1 MQIAGGCDAI
11 VALKDTQ
18 TRKHAVTQSSSDMT
32 KMIAPQPGIMD
43 IALYQGGASH
53 VAGVEN
59 ALKLS
64 SNENPFGPSPA
75 AIKAYER
82 AGRDLHRYPS
92 SDHAELRAA
101 IGLVYKLDPARIIC
115 GAGSD
120 EIIAFL
126 CQAYAGP
133 GTEVIHTEHGFA
145 MYRISALAAGATPVE
160 VPEHERVTDV
170 DAILKACTKK
180 TRLVFLANPNNPTG
194 TMIGMGD
201 ITRLAD
207 NLPEQA
213 LLVLDGAY
221 AEYVEGYD
229 GGAALVDARQNVV
242 MTRTFSKIYGLGGL
256 RIGWGYGPA
265 YVMDV
270 LARVRGPFN
279 LSTSALAA
287 AEAAV
292 RDVAYVDHCRVENAR
307 MRTWMADA
315 LAEIGV
321 PSDVS
326 LANFILA
333 RFSSQAEAEACDTH
347 LQSQGLIVRRVAGYK
362 LPACL
367 RITVGDESG
376 CRRVVHAVRQF
387 KEA

>member
-1 MQIAGGCDAI
+1 MYFAGGCGA
-11 VALKDTQ
+11 VERLKEPEQLKSHHMTQ
-18 TRKHAVTQSSSDMT
+18 EIS
-32 KMIAPQPGIMD
+32 PQPGIMD

-53 VAGVEN
+53 VAGHDNV
-59 ALKLS
+59 LKLS

-75 AIKAYER
+75 ALKAYED
-82 AGRDLHRYPS
+82 AGRALHRYPS
-92 SDHAELRAA
+92 ADHTELRNA
-101 IGLVYKLDPARIIC
+101 IGQVHNIDPERVIC

-133 GTEVIHTEHGFA
+133 NTEVIHTEHGFA

-160 VPEHERVTDV
+160 VKERERVTDV
-170 DAILKACTKK
+170 DAILEACTDK

-194 TMIGMGD
+194 TMIGQAE
-201 ITRLAD
+201 INRLAD
-207 NLPEQA
+207 ALPPQA

-256 RIGWGYGPA
+256 RVGWGYGPTH
-265 YVMDV
+265 VIDV
-270 LARVRGPFN
+270 LNRVRGPFN
-279 LSTSALAA
+279 VSNAALAA

-292 RDVAYVDHCRVENAR
+292 RDVAYIDHCRTENAR
-307 MRTWMADA
+307 LRNWMADA

-333 RFSSQAEAEACDTH
+333 RFASREEAEACDVY
-347 LQSQGLIVRRVAGYK
+347 LQSQGLIVRRVGGYN
-362 LPACL
+362 LPTGL

-387 KEA
+387 KEG